1 LSLEVVP
8 DLLPRPLDALDG
20 WARHAMELRDTASY
34 RPSGEGVDVALIEL
48 QVHLATS
55 DGLERQRAA
64 ELLTQVAYHG
74 FVLTT
79 TFGYLHLAQLAAQRA
94 VDAARI
100 AERPGLEAFAM
111 FARAPSVARTG
122 GRRHAVRM
130 LDRALDDAQQLITIR
145 DGETLGAQTFG
156 LLHLMGAHF
165 AARERDAAAA
175 AEREPIGL
183 GILGSK
189 DRITALHFDLA
200 RCWAPAEGDR
210 GNEAILH
217 LDTADRIAPTRVR
230 NDALRRD
237 PPDRPTDLYRL
248 RPVPVPPEP
257 PPARRH
263 RQPGP
268 LGDPS
273 EVIRFRVS

>member
-1 LSLEVVP
+1 
-8 DLLPRPLDALDG
+8 
-20 WARHAMELRDTASY
+20 MELRDTASY

-74 FVLTT
+74 FVLAT

-100 AERPGLEAFAM
+100 TERPGLEAFAM

-165 AARERDAAAA
+165 AARERDAAA
-175 AEREPIGL
+175 EREPIGL

-210 GNEAILH
+210 GNEAIRH

-237 PPDRPTDLYRL
+237 PPDRPTDLHRL

-268 LGDPS
+268 LGDLS